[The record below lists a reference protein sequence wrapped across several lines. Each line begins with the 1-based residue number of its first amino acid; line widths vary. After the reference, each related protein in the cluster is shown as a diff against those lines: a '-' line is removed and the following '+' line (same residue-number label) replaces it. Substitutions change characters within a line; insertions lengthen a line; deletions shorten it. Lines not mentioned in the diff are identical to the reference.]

1 MRWMQVAI
9 RPAKPFAF
17 GTVESMPV
25 FGLPGNPVSSL
36 VSYELLARP
45 ALRQMTGHGP
55 NDLDRP
61 RLDALAATPLWR
73 RPDGK
78 THFARVV
85 VDVED
90 GRLVVRSAGAQGSH
104 QLASMAASN
113 GLAVLPDGEGVEA
126 GEAVTVIVTGDL
138 LQADR

>member
-1 MRWMQVAI
+1 MRWMQMAI

-17 GTVESMPV
+17 GTVGSMPV

-45 ALRQMTGHGP
+45 ALRQMTGHRP

-61 RLDALAATPLWR
+61 RLEAVAATPLSR

-85 VDVED
+85 VDVD
-90 GRLVVRSAGAQGSH
+90 AGRVVVRSAGAQGSH

-113 GLAVLPDGEGVEA
+113 GLAVLPDGDGVDT
-126 GEAVTVIVTGDL
+126 GDPVTVIVTGEL
-138 LQADR
+138 VQADR